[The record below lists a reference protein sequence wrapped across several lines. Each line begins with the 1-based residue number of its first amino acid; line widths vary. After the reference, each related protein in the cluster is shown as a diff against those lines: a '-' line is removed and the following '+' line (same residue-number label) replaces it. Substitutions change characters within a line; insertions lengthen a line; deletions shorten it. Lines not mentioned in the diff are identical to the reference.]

1 VKPLRIDGFVPAA
14 GTANGTSD
22 IVSRLKPGDNIRVQ
36 LLENSGSDLTLK
48 LSDGT
53 VLSAAANGPVEAA
66 EGEFVNLTFKG
77 TVDGKPAFEVSE
89 KALLPQGDKV
99 LENVKNQLASL
110 KLPLSEQNI
119 RIALALTEQNVNL
132 TAESM
137 AKMTELLKG
146 DSSLKADTAAFL
158 TASRLSDDANSIDKL
173 KSLLAGRLK
182 LGEDISRLVKLL
194 ETQARENSGQLSQSH
209 QLPEL
214 AKLVQKV
221 AVRLAG
227 DGNMAG
233 SLPGSAAP
241 GKMADTTGGAA
252 GTEIKTGN
260 SAPDG
265 GAAAVKNN
273 SSNSSVNA
281 SGKGGMA
288 EVFQDNKLN
297 TAGSA
302 QAAQPALAQGTQSAK
317 TAQSAEVPT
326 TAQASAAVQDQ
337 QTAQGTKSVPG
348 EAVPAANTEK
358 GIIPQPTANVSSSTP
373 VDIQVTEQVIKK
385 QADTLLHMLKGEAL
399 PGKSDFTLL
408 KAFDREL
415 VLLMNSG
422 KLSPEEMK
430 TAGQLVGEK
439 RVFEAAVHGLAN
451 LHIRVSEASD
461 EINPVRLYKEMDSLL
476 HILKNGLPQLPQTM
490 REAAAAVVSN
500 LESNINFINQLNNYS
515 SYVQLPLSIFDRNTT
530 GELYMLKKGSK
541 NKKLDPENMTV
552 LISLDTDNLGRVDTL
567 LSVNRRNISTNF
579 RLENSE
585 VFPLLRDNHKMLY
598 NSLLEKG
605 FRLVDYTYRLMDE
618 PISIVNFETEAKKE
632 FLKSSSS
639 IDITI

>member
-1 VKPLRIDGFVPAA
+1 MRIDGFVPTAA

-36 LLENSGSDLTLK
+36 LLENSGNDLTLR

-77 TVDGKPAFEVSE
+77 TIDGKPAFEVSE

-99 LENVKNQLASL
+99 LENVKNQLVSL

-137 AKMTELLKG
+137 EKMTGLLKS
-146 DSSLKADTAAFL
+146 DPSLKADTAAFL

-194 ETQARENSGQLSQSH
+194 ETQARENSGQASQSH

-221 AVRLAG
+221 AARLAG
-227 DGNMAG
+227 DGSMAG
-233 SLPGSAAP
+233 SLPGSAAAP
-241 GKMADTTGGAA
+241 GKIADIAGGAA

-260 SAPDG
+260 NAPDG
-265 GAAAVKNN
+265 GAAALKNN
-273 SSNSSVNA
+273 SGNSVNV
-281 SGKGGMA
+281 SGRGGMA

-302 QAAQPALAQGTQSAK
+302 QTAQAAQGTQPAK
-317 TAQSAEVPT
+317 TDQPAEVSA
-326 TAQASAAVQDQ
+326 TAQASAAVQAE
-337 QTAQGTKSVPG
+337 QTAQGAKSVPD

-358 GIIPQPTANVSSSTP
+358 GTIRQPLANTPGSIP
-373 VDIQVTEQVIKK
+373 VDIQLTDEVIKK
-385 QADTLLHMLKGEAL
+385 QAATLLRMLKGEAP
-399 PGKSDFTLL
+399 PGESDFTLL

-422 KLSPEEMK
+422 KLSLEEMK
-430 TAGQLVGEK
+430 TAGQLAGEK
-439 RVFEAAVHGLAN
+439 RVFEAAVHGLTN

-567 LSVNRRNISTNF
+567 LSVSRRNISTNF